1 MRREPVHP
9 DLEGIEPADAEAAD
23 KKVRL
28 RRWKRRLKAAA
39 SLVIASAAGTFLAC
53 TKGDKHRPPPAPNPM
68 TNEVSNLPAPP
79 AGRDGG
85 ADGGG
90 RDAAGDRGSAL
101 IVAPKRDKGPNVP
114 KTGVDKREH
123 RKGMPVPDNLLE

>member
-1 MRREPVHP
+1 MRREHP
-9 DLEGIEPADAEAAD
+9 DLDGIEPADADATD

-53 TKGDKHRPPPAPNPM
+53 TKGDKHRPPPAPNPT
-68 TNEVSNLPAPP
+68 TNEISNLPAPP
-79 AGRDGG
+79 RATPDAGSDGG
-85 ADGGG
+85 A
-90 RDAAGDRGSAL
+90 RDAGSDRAL
-101 IVAPKRDKGPNVP
+101 IVAPKREKAP

>member
-1 MRREPVHP
+1 MRREPGHP
-9 DLEGIEPADAEAAD
+9 DLDGIPAPDEEAAD
-23 KKVRL
+23 RQVRL

-68 TNEVSNLPAPP
+68 TNEVSNLPAP
-79 AGRDGG
+79 
-85 ADGGG
+85 GG
-90 RDAAGDRGSAL
+90 RDAGADRASHDAGADRGAAL
-101 IVAPKRDKGPNVP
+101 IPAPKHNAP

>member
-1 MRREPVHP
+1 MRRE
-9 DLEGIEPADAEAAD
+9 DEEAVE

-53 TKGDKHRPPPAPNPM
+53 TKGDKNRPPPAPNPT
-68 TNEVSNLPAPP
+68 TNEISNLPAPP
-79 AGRDGG
+79 RDAG
-85 ADGGG
+85 AD
-90 RDAAGDRGSAL
+90 RGKAM
-101 IVAPKRDKGPNVP
+101 IVALKVDKAPKVE

>member
-1 MRREPVHP
+1 MRRE
-9 DLEGIEPADAEAAD
+9 DQEAVD

-53 TKGDKHRPPPAPNPM
+53 TKGDKHRPPPAPNPT
-68 TNEVSNLPAPP
+68 TNEISNLPAPP
-79 AGRDGG
+79 
-85 ADGGG
+85 
-90 RDAAGDRGSAL
+90 RDAGAERGKAM
-101 IVAPKRDKGPNVP
+101 IVAPKPDEKM

>member
-1 MRREPVHP
+1 MRREPIHP
-9 DLEGIEPADAEAAD
+9 DLEGIEPIDARAAD

-53 TKGDKHRPPPAPNPM
+53 TKGDRNRPLPAPNPT
-68 TNEVSNLPAPP
+68 TNEISNLPAPP
-79 AGRDGG
+79 AAARDGGSDAAGRDGAVDEG
-85 ADGGG
+85 KAM
-90 RDAAGDRGSAL
+90 
-101 IVAPKRDKGPNVP
+101 IVAPRQEKPA

>member
-1 MRREPVHP
+1 MRREPTHP
-9 DLEGIEPADAEAAD
+9 DLEGIEPIDAEDAD
-23 KKVRL
+23 RKVRM

-53 TKGDKHRPPPAPNPM
+53 TKGDKNRPPPAPNPM

-79 AGRDGG
+79 AGRDAGP
-85 ADGGG
+85 DGGG
-90 RDAAGDRGSAL
+90 RDAAVDRGKAM
-101 IVAPKRDKGPNVP
+101 IVAPKHEKAP

>member
-1 MRREPVHP
+1 MRREPIHP
-9 DLEGIEPADAEAAD
+9 DLEGIEPVDPEAAD

-53 TKGDKHRPPPAPNPM
+53 TKGDRNRPLPAPNPT
-68 TNEVSNLPAPP
+68 TNEISNLPAP
-79 AGRDGG
+79 ARDAGADASGRDGAVDKG
-85 ADGGG
+85 TAM
-90 RDAAGDRGSAL
+90 
-101 IVAPKRDKGPNVP
+101 IVAPKQEKAP

>member
-1 MRREPVHP
+1 MRREPTHP
-9 DLEGIEPADAEAAD
+9 DLEGIEPVDAEAAD

-68 TNEVSNLPAPP
+68 TSEVSNLPAPP
-79 AGRDGG
+79 A
-85 ADGGG
+85 A
-90 RDAAGDRGSAL
+90 RDAGTDRGTAL
-101 IVAPKRDKGPNVP
+101 IVAPKKEASP

>member
-1 MRREPVHP
+1 MRREPPHP
-9 DLEGIEPADAEAAD
+9 DLEGIEPVDADAAE
-23 KKVRL
+23 KQVRM

-39 SLVIASAAGTFLAC
+39 SLLIASAAGTFLAC

-68 TNEVSNLPAPP
+68 TNEVSNLPAPG
-79 AGRDGG
+79 AGRDAGP
-85 ADGGG
+85 DGGS
-90 RDAAGDRGSAL
+90 RDASVDKGKAM
-101 IVAPKRDKGPNVP
+101 IVAPKHDKEP

>member
-1 MRREPVHP
+1 MRREPGHP
-9 DLEGIEPADAEAAD
+9 DLDGIPPPDEEAAERQ
-23 KKVRL
+23 VRL

-39 SLVIASAAGTFLAC
+39 SLLIASAAGTFLAC

-68 TNEVSNLPAPP
+68 TNEISNLPAP
-79 AGRDGG
+79 A
-85 ADGGG
+85 A
-90 RDAAGDRGSAL
+90 RDAGAEHAPRDAGSDRGTAL
-101 IVAPKRDKGPNVP
+101 IPAPKRDTKP

>member
-1 MRREPVHP
+1 MRREPIHP
-9 DLEGIEPADAEAAD
+9 DLEGIEPVDPEAAD

-53 TKGDKHRPPPAPNPM
+53 TKGDKHRPPPAPNPT
-68 TNEVSNLPAPP
+68 TNEISNLPAPP
-79 AGRDGG
+79 A
-85 ADGGG
+85 AA
-90 RDAAGDRGSAL
+90 RDAGASGPDGAVDKGKAM
-101 IVAPKRDKGPNVP
+101 IVAPKQEKPP

>member
-1 MRREPVHP
+1 MRGEPLHPVHP
-9 DLEGIEPADAEAAD
+9 DLEGIEPVDAEAAD

-39 SLVIASAAGTFLAC
+39 SLMIASAAGTFLAC
-53 TKGDKHRPPPAPNPM
+53 TKGDKNRPPPAPNPT

-79 AGRDGG
+79 RA
-85 ADGGG
+85 A
-90 RDAAGDRGSAL
+90 RDAGSDGAKAM
-101 IVAPKRDKGPNVP
+101 IVAPKHETPP
-114 KTGVDKREH
+114 KTSVDKREH